1 MYIDIGHV
9 IFLDPHMMNL
19 LKLFFFSIQHPKEPW
34 SMTVLE
40 RAAGIWDDLHQ
51 NSRDLLMFIMFIP
64 PLNKVNHRL

>member
-1 MYIDIGHV
+1 MYIDIGRV

-19 LKLFFFSIQHPKEPW
+19 LKLIFLKPW